1 MVMRSLIVRRHWSA
15 VLALGVIIAMGTGMQ
30 LMAGAGSPQQK
41 SAAPPPAPPP
51 AAKAHAKPLS
61 GDQVFMTNCSRC
73 HMAPMSIPPR
83 ITGTVIMHMRVRAR
97 LSKEQQEALLKY
109 LAP

>member
-15 VLALGVIIAMGTGMQ
+15 VFALGVIIAMGTGMQ
-30 LMAGAGSPQQK
+30 LMAGAASPQQK
-41 SAAPPPAPPP
+41 PPPP
-51 AAKAHAKPLS
+51 AAKAHAQPLS
-61 GDQVFMTNCSRC
+61 GERVFMTNCSRC
-73 HMAPMSIPPR
+73 HMPPMSIPPR
-83 ITGTVIMHMRVRAR
+83 ITGTVLMHMRVRAR

>member
-1 MVMRSLIVRRHWSA
+1 MRSLIIRRHWGA
-15 VLALGVIIAMGTGMQ
+15 VLALGAILAVGSGWQPT
-30 LMAGAGSPQQK
+30 AGASSQK
-41 SAAPPPAPPP
+41 DKPP
-51 AAKAHAKPLS
+51 AAKSHTQPLS
-61 GDQVFMTNCSRC
+61 GESVFMTNCSRC
-73 HMAPMSIPPR
+73 HMPPMSIPPR